1 MQQLAGDKIYH
12 IVLYHESC
20 VYPLKLL
27 DSATCDDVA
36 LTNLYDSQGASIIY
50 VFGVPTRSIIFT
62 MCALVYKLRTLSSMG
77 NIRYKR
83 GRCDHPHV

>member
-36 LTNLYDSQGASIIY
+36 LTNLYDSQGASIICVRCSNKINNIY
-50 VFGVPTRSIIFT
+50 NVCISIQTSNFI
-62 MCALVYKLRTLSSMG
+62 VNG